1 MCPEVVFHAAAHKHV
16 YLMEMNPS
24 EAVLNNILGTRN
36 LISQVA
42 SCGVERFVFIS
53 TDKAVKPTS
62 IMGATKRIC
71 EMIVQAAQQQ
81 SETRFCCVRFGNVL
95 GSRGSVVP
103 TFIKQIANGGPVT
116 VTHPEAERFLMTI
129 SEAVG
134 LLIQAGTLASSG
146 EIFTLDMGQP
156 VLIQRL
162 ATDLIEL
169 SGLHPGKDIQIHM
182 TRLGQGEKL
191 RELLVDEDTEAL
203 TTTAFGKIHLIGSRA
218 FDTAKFIHQLEMLEI
233 ATSFPRAAITRTS
246 SGTFSLTVKLAS
258 PS

>member
-1 MCPEVVFHAAAHKHV
+1 
-16 YLMEMNPS
+16 
-24 EAVLNNILGTRN
+24 
-36 LISQVA
+36 
-42 SCGVERFVFIS
+42 
-53 TDKAVKPTS
+53 
-62 IMGATKRIC
+62 
-71 EMIVQAAQQQ
+71 MIVQAAQQQ

-191 RELLVDEDTEAL
+191 RELLVDDDTEAL

-218 FDTAKFIHQLEMLEI
+218 FDTVKFIHQLEMFENAARTESFQEI
-233 ATSFPRAAITRTS
+233 C
-246 SGTFSLTVKLAS
+246 SGQSL
-258 PS
+258 PIQ